1 VAKIILDKDGWR
13 RINVSKGKMNFS
25 QRNNAIMPLATCQV
39 TSMVMGLSYL
49 GWEFPEGKYKQPED
63 NLEAYFLAQGKN
75 HEIHANLAEYT
86 NRWLGKAAVSFSTQR
101 MLSQIVNELVEGR
114 PVIMSGQFPGFPTR
128 RIKPLG
134 HVVCLAGCEWQPAH
148 AENPVAN
155 PDFFIIDD
163 PYGNTLNDWN
173 GSGNDIKLDAETFY
187 SWLKPEK
194 NRGIKWGHFLK
205 RPADAADWVASSE
218 KEPA

>member
-13 RINVSKGKMNFS
+13 RINISKGKINFS

-63 NLEAYFLAQGKN
+63 NLKAYFTAQGKN
-75 HEIHANLAEYT
+75 PEIHANFAEYT

-101 MLSQIVNELVEGR
+101 TLSQIVNEIVEGR

-128 RIKPLG
+128 RNKSLG
-134 HVVCLAGCEWQPAH
+134 HVICLVGCE
-148 AENPVAN
+148 
-155 PDFFIIDD
+155 
-163 PYGNTLNDWN
+163 
-173 GSGNDIKLDAETFY
+173 
-187 SWLKPEK
+187 
-194 NRGIKWGHFLK
+194 
-205 RPADAADWVASSE
+205 
-218 KEPA
+218 